1 MTEPAA
7 ATGAAGT
14 PRSQVLLL
22 AQPLLRQGLSS
33 LLAEAS
39 PPCRV
44 AGKSSELEGAPQ
56 LVIWSL
62 EAPIHPGNLLLE
74 LERLEQRWLP
84 APLLLLIPA
93 RPGCSSEWLLQLPA
107 AGLLQE
113 PEPEALL
120 EAVAT
125 LLQGGRVVALNGEGS
140 SGVTD
145 NSGGVW
151 EAGTM
156 GLGQWLLI
164 SGLQQIDHELE
175 LGRRLLDPP
184 PANLLLQLILEGRQR
199 ELCSART
206 MLIWLWG
213 PASMAWGATGLPPEP
228 KSPAHE
234 PRPPSGG
241 STAITLR
248 QRTAVAVWE
257 AIHQRLSQA
266 SQGPLLRQDSAELFA
281 LEGLSQ
287 ERRRDLFL
295 ALLSQLDLLLL
306 QLRQERLRGDDLQ
319 GRWLNLQPELRRQAL
334 RQMAGPYVQLP
345 QQGAL
350 LPVADTLTNQGSF
363 DLDDP
368 ELPPSQPMLA
378 ALLTAQPLL
387 VDGRLLAPDE
397 PQALLYLEA
406 LVSNWVIRSAER
418 ISADVLASCG
428 DWPELRRYLLVKEL
442 IATRSL
448 ERLRNQL
455 NAQQRWSE
463 WFEKPIQL
471 YESQRRLY
479 RLEEGGTI
487 CPLLL
492 TEPRDEEL
500 RQLGW
505 LQQSV
510 TLALEARDALAPQL
524 RALLQRV
531 GDLIVVVLTQVI
543 GRAIGLVGRGIL
555 QGLGRGISRP

>member
-7 ATGAAGT
+7 AHGAAGI
-14 PRSQVLLL
+14 PSVQVLLL
-22 AQPLLRQGLSS
+22 AQPLLRQGLSR
-33 LLAEAS
+33 LLKEAS

-44 AGKSSELEGAPQ
+44 AGEPSELEGAPQ

-62 EAPIHPGNLLLE
+62 EAPIHPSNLLLE

-93 RPGCSSEWLLQLPA
+93 QPGCSSEWLLQLPA

-125 LLQGGRVVALNGEGS
+125 LLQGGRVVALDGGTSSRVNPQT
-140 SGVTD
+140 SGVWGT
-145 NSGGVW
+145 
-151 EAGTM
+151 GTM

-164 SGLQQIDHELE
+164 SGLQQIDQELQ
-175 LGRRLLDPP
+175 LCGRLLAPP
-184 PANLLLQLILEGRQR
+184 PANLLLQLILEGRLR
-199 ELCSART
+199 ELRSARSL
-206 MLIWLWG
+206 LIWLWG
-213 PASMAWGATGLPPEP
+213 PVSMAWGATGLPPEP
-228 KSPAHE
+228 KSSADE

-257 AIHQRLSQA
+257 TIHQRLSEA
-266 SQGPLLRQDSAELFA
+266 SQGPLLRQGSAELFA
-281 LEGLSQ
+281 LEGLSP
-287 ERRRDLFL
+287 ERRRDLFV
-295 ALLSQLDLLLL
+295 ALLSQLDQLLR

-319 GRWLNLQPELRRQAL
+319 GRWQSLQPELRRQAL

-350 LPVADTLTNQGSF
+350 LPVADTLTSQGSF
-363 DLDDP
+363 ELDDP

-378 ALLTAQPLL
+378 ALLSAQPLL

-397 PQALLYLEA
+397 PQALLYLES

-479 RLEEGGTI
+479 RLEQGGTI
-487 CPLLL
+487 SPLLL

-524 RALLQRV
+524 RTLLQRV

>member
-7 ATGAAGT
+7 AHGAAGT
-14 PRSQVLLL
+14 PSVQVLLL
-22 AQPLLRQGLSS
+22 AQPLLRQGLSR
-33 LLAEAS
+33 LLREAS

-44 AGKSSELEGAPQ
+44 AGEPSELEGAPQ

-62 EAPIHPGNLLLE
+62 EAPIHPSNLLLE

-84 APLLLLIPA
+84 APLLLLLPA
-93 RPGCSSEWLLQLPA
+93 QPDCSSEWLMQLPA

-113 PEPEALL
+113 PEPDALL

-125 LLQGGRVVALNGEGS
+125 LLQGGRVVALDGGTSCSVNPLT
-140 SGVTD
+140 SGVW
-145 NSGGVW
+145 G
-151 EAGTM
+151 AGTM

-164 SGLQQIDHELE
+164 SGLQQIDQELE
-175 LGRRLLDPP
+175 LCNRLLDPP
-184 PANLLLQLILEGRQR
+184 PANLLLQLILEGRLR
-199 ELCSART
+199 ELRSART
-206 MLIWLWG
+206 LLIWLWG
-213 PASMAWGATGLPPEP
+213 PVSVAWGATGLPPEP
-228 KSPAHE
+228 KSPADE
-234 PRPPSGG
+234 PRPPRGG

-266 SQGPLLRQDSAELFA
+266 SQGPLLRQGSAELFA
-281 LEGLSQ
+281 LEGLSP

-295 ALLSQLDLLLL
+295 ALLAQLDQLLR

-319 GRWLNLQPELRRQAL
+319 GRWQGLQPELRRQAL

-345 QQGAL
+345 QQGSL
-350 LPVADTLTNQGSF
+350 LPVADTLTSQGSF
-363 DLDDP
+363 ELDDP

-378 ALLTAQPLL
+378 ALLSAQPLL

-397 PQALLYLEA
+397 PQALLYLES

-479 RLEEGGTI
+479 RLEQGGTI

-524 RALLQRV
+524 RSLLQRV

>member
-7 ATGAAGT
+7 ALGAAGI
-14 PRSQVLLL
+14 PSVQVLLL
-22 AQPLLRQGLSS
+22 AQPLMHQGLSR
-33 LLAEAS
+33 LLKEMS

-44 AGKSSELEGAPQ
+44 AGEPSELEGAPQ

-62 EAPIHPGNLLLE
+62 EAPIHPSNLLLE

-93 RPGCSSEWLLQLPA
+93 QPGCSSAWLLQLPA

-125 LLQGGRVVALNGEGS
+125 LLQGGRVVALDGGTRSSVNPQA
-140 SGVTD
+140 SGVWGT
-145 NSGGVW
+145 
-151 EAGTM
+151 GTM

-164 SGLQQIDHELE
+164 SGLQQIDQELE
-175 LGRRLLDPP
+175 LCSRLLDPP
-184 PANLLLQLILEGRQR
+184 PANLLLQLILEGRLR
-199 ELCSART
+199 ELRSART
-206 MLIWLWG
+206 LLIWLWG
-213 PASMAWGATGLPPEP
+213 PVSMAWSATGLPPEP
-228 KSPAHE
+228 KSPADE

-257 AIHQRLSQA
+257 TIHQRLSQA
-266 SQGPLLRQDSAELFA
+266 SQGPLLRQGSAELFA
-281 LEGLSQ
+281 LEGLSP
-287 ERRRDLFL
+287 ERRRDLFV
-295 ALLSQLDLLLL
+295 ALLTQLDQLLR

-319 GRWLNLQPELRRQAL
+319 GRWQSLQPELRRQAL

-350 LPVADTLTNQGSF
+350 LPVADTLTSQGSF
-363 DLDDP
+363 ELDDP

-378 ALLTAQPLL
+378 ALLSAQPLL

-397 PQALLYLEA
+397 PQALLYLES

-479 RLEEGGTI
+479 RLEQGGTI

>member
-1 MTEPAA
+1 
-7 ATGAAGT
+7 
-14 PRSQVLLL
+14 
-22 AQPLLRQGLSS
+22 
-33 LLAEAS
+33 
-39 PPCRV
+39 
-44 AGKSSELEGAPQ
+44 
-56 LVIWSL
+56 
-62 EAPIHPGNLLLE
+62 
-74 LERLEQRWLP
+74 
-84 APLLLLIPA
+84 
-93 RPGCSSEWLLQLPA
+93 
-107 AGLLQE
+107 
-113 PEPEALL
+113 
-120 EAVAT
+120 
-125 LLQGGRVVALNGEGS
+125 
-140 SGVTD
+140 
-145 NSGGVW
+145 
-151 EAGTM
+151 M

-164 SGLQQIDHELE
+164 SGLQQIDQELE

-199 ELCSART
+199 ELRSART
-206 MLIWLWG
+206 VLIWLWG

-228 KSPAHE
+228 RPPAQE

-241 STAITLR
+241 STAITLP

-266 SQGPLLRQDSAELFA
+266 SQGPLLRQGSAELFA

-295 ALLSQLDLLLL
+295 ALLAQLDQLLR
-306 QLRQERLRGDDLQ
+306 QLRQERLHGDDLQ
-319 GRWLNLQPELRRQAL
+319 GRWQNLQPELRRQAL
-334 RQMAGPYVQLP
+334 RQMAGPYVQFP

-350 LPVADTLTNQGSF
+350 LPVADTLSSQGSF
-363 DLDDP
+363 ELDDP
-368 ELPPSQPMLA
+368 DLPPSQPMLA
-378 ALLTAQPLL
+378 ALISAQPLMVGGCL
-387 VDGRLLAPDE
+387 VAPDE

-524 RALLQRV
+524 RALLQRA